1 GDSMRPI
8 AESIASECK
17 VYVPDFYG
25 FGRSIEPSVPLT
37 LDDYV
42 DAVREIIVKLKLPD
56 VYLVGHSFG
65 ARVAVRLASR
75 YPQYVKGLV
84 LIDGAGLKPRRGLRY
99 YFKVFAHKTL
109 KKLGFNGLKGSCDY
123 RVLSPVMKM
132 TFKNIVNEYVDG
144 DLPYVTTKTLILW
157 GAKDKATPLYM
168 ARRFKRK
175 LPNAELK
182 IFKGAGHFSYLD
194 NFGES
199 VREIKRY
206 IGCD

>member
-1 GDSMRPI
+1 
-8 AESIASECK
+8 
-17 VYVPDFYG
+17 
-25 FGRSIEPSVPLT
+25 
-37 LDDYV
+37 
-42 DAVREIIVKLKLPD
+42 
-56 VYLVGHSFG
+56 
-65 ARVAVRLASR
+65 
-75 YPQYVKGLV
+75 
-84 LIDGAGLKPRRGLRY
+84 
-99 YFKVFAHKTL
+99 
-109 KKLGFNGLKGSCDY
+109 
-123 RVLSPVMKM
+123 MKM